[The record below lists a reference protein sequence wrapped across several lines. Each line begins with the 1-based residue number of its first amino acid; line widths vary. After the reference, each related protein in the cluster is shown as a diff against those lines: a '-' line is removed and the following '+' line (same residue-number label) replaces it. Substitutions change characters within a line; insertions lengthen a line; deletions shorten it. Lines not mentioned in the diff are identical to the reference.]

1 MAYILEPSTVAI
13 STLQSINSTP
23 LDMTKALQ
31 NLLAGNIIV
40 VSNIDANTSNDTF
53 VKLDLAR
60 TIPVTVETEED
71 PNSDTVFWSEYPV
84 AVNDFSIN
92 SCYLYDKDLYK
103 FSSFIRTGSIVK
115 YKDSSTGLTEV
126 ATVKNCLKDSTGQL
140 YYQLSNSDA
149 LYQLKQAG
157 SVNGSYTQNGSTP
170 FIPVADTTTDF
181 TEIEVSDGE
190 DKVFVLI

>member
-23 LDMTKALQ
+23 LNITTALQ

-40 VSNIDANTSNDTF
+40 VSNIDADTSNDTF
-53 VKLDLAR
+53 IKLDLAR

-103 FSSFIRTGSIVK
+103 FNSFIRTGSIVK

-126 ATVKNCLKDSTGQL
+126 ATVKNCLKDSAGQL

-157 SVNGSYTQNGSTP
+157 SVNGSYTQAGSTP

-190 DKVFVLI
+190 DKVFVLL

>member
-1 MAYILEPSTVAI
+1 MAYILVPSTVDI
-13 STLQSINSTP
+13 STLQNINSAP
-23 LDMTKALQ
+23 LNVTMALQ

-40 VSNIDANTSNDTF
+40 ISNIDADTSKDTF

-60 TIPVTVETEED
+60 AIPVTVETEED

-103 FSSFIRTGSIVK
+103 FSSFIRTGNIVK
-115 YKDSSTGLTEV
+115 YKDSSTGLTE
-126 ATVKNCLKDSTGQL
+126 AAAVKNCFKDSTGQL
-140 YYQLSNSDA
+140 YYQLGNSDK

-157 SVNGSYTQNGSTP
+157 SVNGTYTQEGSTP
-170 FIPVADTTTDF
+170 FIPVDNTATDY
-181 TEIEVSDGE
+181 TEIQVSDGE
-190 DKVFVLI
+190 DKVYVLI

>member
-1 MAYILEPSTVAI
+1 MAYILEPSTVVI

-23 LDMTKALQ
+23 LDITKALQ
-31 NLLAGNIIV
+31 NLLTGNIIV
-40 VSNIDANTSNDTF
+40 ISNIDANTSNDTF

-60 TIPVTVETEED
+60 TIPVTVETKED

-84 AVNDFSIN
+84 AVNNFSIN

-103 FSSFIRTGSIVK
+103 FSSFIRTGNVVK
-115 YKDSSTGLTEV
+115 YRDSSTGLTEV
-126 ATVKNCLKDSTGQL
+126 ATVRTCLKDSTGQL

-157 SVNGSYTQNGSTP
+157 SVNGSYTQAGSVP

>member
-23 LDMTKALQ
+23 LNVTTALQ

-40 VSNIDANTSNDTF
+40 VSSIDANTSNDTF
-53 VKLDLAR
+53 IKLDLAR
-60 TIPVTVETEED
+60 TVPVTVETEED
-71 PNSDTVFWSEYPV
+71 PNSGTAFWSEYPI

-103 FSSFIRTGSIVK
+103 FSSFIRAGSIVK
-115 YKDSSTGLTEV
+115 YKDSSTGLTDV

-140 YYQLSNSDA
+140 YYQLGNSDA

-157 SVNGSYTQNGSTP
+157 SVNGSYTQDGSIP